1 MAATII
7 SSSAA
12 TSVVFGCT
20 AETGILINSFSRTTS
35 REKAEVTDND
45 GDVVA
50 VSYFKPMAPFSI
62 SGIVNGTTG
71 VAAAAPGVALTINS
85 TTSGNGVTT
94 GKLCVDTVTI
104 NRTSEAFNDISV
116 DGVQYPE
123 LT

>member
-20 AETGILINSFSRTTS
+20 AETGILINSFARTSS

-71 VAAAAPGVALTINS
+71 VAAAAPGVALTLNS

>member
-12 TSVVFGCT
+12 ASVVFGCT
-20 AETGILINSFSRTTS
+20 AETGILINSFSRTSS

-71 VAAAAPGVALTINS
+71 VAAAAPGVALTLNS

>member
-71 VAAAAPGVALTINS
+71 VAAAAPGVALTLTS

>member
-20 AETGILINSFSRTTS
+20 AETGILISSFSRTSS

-62 SGIVNGTTG
+62 SGIVNGSTG

>member
-20 AETGILINSFSRTTS
+20 AETGILINSFSRTSS

-71 VAAAAPGVALTINS
+71 VAAAAPGVALTLNS

>member
-1 MAATII
+1 
-7 SSSAA
+7 
-12 TSVVFGCT
+12 
-20 AETGILINSFSRTTS
+20 
-35 REKAEVTDND
+35 
-45 GDVVA
+45 
-50 VSYFKPMAPFSI
+50 MAPFSI

-71 VAAAAPGVALTINS
+71 VAAAAPGVALTLVS

>member
-20 AETGILINSFSRTTS
+20 AETGILINSFSRTSS

-62 SGIVNGTTG
+62 SGVVNGTTG
-71 VAAAAPGVALTINS
+71 VAAAAPGVALTLNS

>member
-20 AETGILINSFSRTTS
+20 AETGILINSFSRTSS

-71 VAAAAPGVALTINS
+71 VAAAAPGVALTISS

>member
-20 AETGILINSFSRTTS
+20 AETGILINSFSRTSS
-35 REKAEVTDND
+35 REKVEVTDND

-85 TTSGNGVTT
+85 TTSGNGITT

>member
-20 AETGILINSFSRTTS
+20 AETGILINSFSRTSS

-123 LT
+123 LI

>member
-12 TSVVFGCT
+12 TLVVFGCT
-20 AETGILINSFSRTTS
+20 AETGILINSFSRTSS

-71 VAAAAPGVALTINS
+71 VAAAAPGVALTLNS

>member
-20 AETGILINSFSRTTS
+20 AETGILISSFSRTSS

>member
-20 AETGILINSFSRTTS
+20 AETGILINSFSRTSS

-62 SGIVNGTTG
+62 SGVVNGTTG

>member
-20 AETGILINSFSRTTS
+20 AETGILINSFSRTSS

-85 TTSGNGVTT
+85 TTSGNGITT

>member
-20 AETGILINSFSRTTS
+20 AETGILINSFARTSS

>member
-20 AETGILINSFSRTTS
+20 AETGILISSFSRTSS
-35 REKAEVTDND
+35 REKVEVTDND

-71 VAAAAPGVALTINS
+71 VAAAAPGVALTINRKRMGRS
-85 TTSGNGVTT
+85 PHWPQWRLAWKTKVASRRRQG
-94 GKLCVDTVTI
+94 
-104 NRTSEAFNDISV
+104 
-116 DGVQYPE
+116 P
-123 LT
+123 